1 MLKQIDHIGIAV
13 SDLDKSL
20 EKYEKLYQAKA
31 TQVVVM
37 EELNIR
43 IGFIQIGKVM
53 LELLQPIVPGEKR
66 IGELLVNRGEGIDHI
81 AYRVDNL
88 DAILEKMKKDGVK
101 LNDETPRAG
110 AHGARIAFVNAE
122 ETNNVLVEL
131 IELQEDH

>member
-13 SDLDKSL
+13 NDLDKSL
-20 EKYEKLYQAKA
+20 KKYEKLYQVKAK
-31 TQVVVM
+31 QIEVM
-37 EELNIR
+37 EDLNIR
-43 IGFIQIGKVM
+43 IGFIQIGEVM
-53 LELLQPIVPGEKR
+53 LELLQPIIPGEKR

-88 DAILEKMKKDGVK
+88 DATLEQMKKDGVK

-122 ETNNVLVEL
+122 ESNNVLVEL
-131 IELQEDH
+131 IELPEGH

>member
-13 SDLDKSL
+13 NDLDKSL

-31 TQVVVM
+31 SQIVIM
-37 EELNIR
+37 EELNLR
-43 IGFIQIGKVM
+43 IGFIHIGEVM
-53 LELLQPIVPGEKR
+53 LELLQPIVPGEQR
-66 IGELLVNRGEGIDHI
+66 IGGEGIDHI

-88 DAILEKMKKDGVK
+88 NALLEKMKKDGAK

-131 IELQEDH
+131 IELPEDHQ